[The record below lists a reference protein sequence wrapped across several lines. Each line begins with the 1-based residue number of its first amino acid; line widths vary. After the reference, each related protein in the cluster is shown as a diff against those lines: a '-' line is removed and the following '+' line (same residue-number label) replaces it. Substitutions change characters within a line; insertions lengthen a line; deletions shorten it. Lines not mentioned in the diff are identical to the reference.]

1 MVFHGSEFVFHGFS
15 WFRVCFSW
23 FQVSFHGYSWL
34 LDGFHGSWS
43 VSGWFSWFFMVPGWF
58 QVGFSWF
65 QVGFCVLMVTGRF
78 SKKRVIH
85 DKSKYRNKM
94 AYVRTSN
101 FRPDNDSFRPRSKMQ
116 IWSIRSILTQFAYL
130 KAGGGPMYLGFGLG

>member
-1 MVFHGSEFVFHGFS
+1 MVPGWFFMVPGQSSWFFMVPGCFFMVPGRFS
-15 WFRVCFSW
+15 WFFI
-23 FQVSFHGYSWL
+23 FPG
-34 LDGFHGSWS
+34 GS
-43 VSGWFSWFFMVPGWF
+43 SWFFMVPGWF

-94 AYVRTSN
+94 AYVRASN
-101 FRPDNDSFRPRSKMQ
+101 FRPDNDSFR
-116 IWSIRSILTQFAYL
+116 
-130 KAGGGPMYLGFGLG
+130 